1 MPVHVISLSALRIA
15 LSESSCRLCGFGLKG
30 DSHIAYSMRAWL

>member
-1 MPVHVISLSALRIA
+1 MVHVVPLSAVRIA

-30 DSHIAYSMRAWL
+30 DAHIAYSMRAFL